1 MILEEIF
8 KTFAQLIFEFF
19 KTGLFS
25 IGGGLATIPFLREM
39 AGKHTWFSL
48 DMLSDMIAVSEST
61 PGPIGINMATYA
73 GFTAGYGIG
82 GLPIGILSGII
93 ATLSLAAPSIAII
106 LMLSGVYQKFKT
118 NPLVANAF
126 YTIRPA
132 VTGMIAAVAVT
143 LIEAALLTD
152 SFTPVISDL
161 IGLISVKAVI
171 LFAVLAVAMNIKPL
185 KKLHPI
191 VFIVFAGICGAV
203 FAM

>member
-1 MILEEIF
+1 MILQ
-8 KTFAQLIFEFF
+8 TFAQLIFEFF

-25 IGGGLATIPFLREM
+25 IGGGLATIPFLMEM
-39 AGKHTWFSL
+39 AGKYPWFSP

-61 PGPIGINMATYA
+61 PGPIGVNMATYA
-73 GFTAGYGIG
+73 GFTAGYSVG
-82 GLPIGILSGII
+82 GLPVGILGGIL

-106 LMLSGVYQKFKT
+106 LLISGVYQKFKT
-118 NPLVANAF
+118 NPHVANAF

-152 SFTPVISDL
+152 KFTLVINDL
-161 IGLISVKAVI
+161 IGLISIKAVI
-171 LFAVLAVAMNIKPL
+171 LFAILAVAMNIKPL

-191 VFIVFAGICGAV
+191 IFIVFAGVCGAV
-203 FAM
+203 FNM

>member
-1 MILEEIF
+1 MILE
-8 KTFAQLIFEFF
+8 TFARLIFEFF

-25 IGGGLATIPFLREM
+25 IGGGLATVPFLREM
-39 AGKHTWFSL
+39 ATKYPWFSP

-73 GFTAGYGIG
+73 GFTAGYSVG
-82 GLPIGILSGII
+82 GLPIGILGGII
-93 ATLSLAAPSIAII
+93 ATLSLAAPSIIII
-106 LMLSGVYQKFKT
+106 LMLSGVYRKFKT
-118 NPLVANAF
+118 NPHVANAF

-152 SFTPVISDL
+152 KFTLVVEDL
-161 IGLISVKAVI
+161 IGLISIKAVI
-171 LFAVLAVAMNIKPL
+171 LFAILAVAMNIKPL

-191 VFIVFAGICGAV
+191 IFIVFAGVCGAV

>member
-1 MILEEIF
+1 MII
-8 KTFAQLIFEFF
+8 KTFALLIYEFF

-25 IGGGLATIPFLREM
+25 IGGGLATVPFLREM
-39 AGKHTWFSL
+39 AAKYPWFSP

-73 GFTAGYGIG
+73 GFTAGYSVG
-82 GLPIGILSGII
+82 GLPVGILGGII
-93 ATLSLAAPSIAII
+93 ATLSLAAPSIIII

-152 SFTPVISDL
+152 SFTPVINDL
-161 IGLISVKAVI
+161 IGLVSVKAVI
-171 LFAVLAVAMNIKPL
+171 LFVILAVAMNIKPL

-191 VFIVFAGICGAV
+191 VFIVFAGLCGAV
-203 FAM
+203 FSM

>member
-1 MILEEIF
+1 MIL
-8 KTFAQLIFEFF
+8 KTFALLIYEFF

-25 IGGGLATIPFLREM
+25 IGGGLATVPFLREM
-39 AGKHTWFSL
+39 AARYPWFSA

-73 GFTAGYGIG
+73 GFTAGYSVG
-82 GLPIGILSGII
+82 GLPAGILGGII
-93 ATLSLAAPSIAII
+93 ATLSLAAPSIIII

-152 SFTPVISDL
+152 SFTLVIHDL
-161 IGLISVKAVI
+161 IGLVSVKAII
-171 LFAVLAVAMNIKPL
+171 LFAILAVAMNIKPL

-191 VFIVFAGICGAV
+191 VFIVFAGVCGAV

>member
-1 MILEEIF
+1 MIVL
-8 KTFAQLIFEFF
+8 KTFALLFYEFF

-25 IGGGLATIPFLREM
+25 VGGGLATIPFLRDI
-39 AGKHTWFSL
+39 ASTYTWFTT

-73 GFTAGYGIG
+73 GYTAGYSVGGVPMGIIG
-82 GLPIGILSGII
+82 GIV
-93 ATLSLAAPSIAII
+93 ATLALIAPSIIII
-106 LMLSGVYQKFKT
+106 LLISRAYMKFKT
-118 NPLVANAF
+118 NPLVMNAF
-126 YTIRPA
+126 YAIRPA

-152 SFTPVISDL
+152 DFVLDFTAL
-161 IGLISVKAVI
+161 KGLVSIKAVI
-171 LFAVLAVAMNIKPL
+171 LFVIMFAAMNIKQL

-191 VFIVFAGICGAV
+191 VFIVAAGVIGAV

>member
-1 MILEEIF
+1 MILQ
-8 KTFAQLIFEFF
+8 TFAQLIFEFF
-19 KTGLFS
+19 KTGLFA
-25 IGGGLATIPFLREM
+25 IGGGLATVPFLREM
-39 AGKHTWFSL
+39 ATKYPWFSA

-73 GFTAGYGIG
+73 GFTAGYSVG
-82 GLPIGILSGII
+82 GLPIGILGGII
-93 ATLSLAAPSIAII
+93 ATLSLATPSIIII

-143 LIEAALLTD
+143 LIEAALLTGN
-152 SFTPVISDL
+152 FTPVINDL
-161 IGLISVKAVI
+161 IGLISIKAVI
-171 LFAVLAVAMNIKPL
+171 LFAILAVAMNIKPL

-191 VFIVFAGICGAV
+191 VFIVFAGVCGAV

>member
-1 MILEEIF
+1 MIL
-8 KTFAQLIFEFF
+8 KTFLLLIYEFF

-25 IGGGLATIPFLREM
+25 IGGGLATVPFLREI
-39 AGKHTWFSL
+39 AERYTWFTL

-61 PGPIGINMATYA
+61 PGAIGINMATYA
-73 GFTAGYGIG
+73 GFSAGYSVG
-82 GLPIGILSGII
+82 GLPTGILGGII
-93 ATLSLAAPSIAII
+93 ATLSLAAPSIIII
-106 LMLSGVYQKFKT
+106 LLVAKVYQKFKS

-143 LIEAALLTD
+143 LTASALLSG
-152 SFTPVISDL
+152 SFTWVVRDL
-161 IGLISVKAVI
+161 IGLVSVKAVI
-171 LFAVLAVAMNIKPL
+171 LFAVIAGAMFNKKL

-203 FAM
+203 FSM

>member
-1 MILEEIF
+1 MIL
-8 KTFAQLIFEFF
+8 KTFSLLIYEFF

-25 IGGGLATIPFLREM
+25 IGGGLATVPFLREM
-39 AGKHTWFSL
+39 AAKYPWFSP

-73 GFTAGYGIG
+73 GFNAGYSVG
-82 GLPIGILSGII
+82 GLPIGILGGII
-93 ATLSLAAPSIAII
+93 ATLSLAAPSIIII
-106 LMLSGVYQKFKT
+106 LMLSGVYRKFKT
-118 NPLVANAF
+118 NPLVTNAF

-152 SFTPVISDL
+152 SFTLVFKDL

-171 LFAVLAVAMNIKPL
+171 LFVILAVAMNIKPL

-191 VFIVFAGICGAV
+191 LFIVFAGVCGAV